1 MNDIMISK
9 HDWKD
14 GNGLCMLRSGM
25 AYETS
30 DCPSTYDTTTG
41 RKSPVLVVVTCE
53 DGQYRVRRR
62 SDFMD
67 MAEYR
72 EQRIDSLG
80 I

>member
-9 HDWKD
+9 HDWQD
-14 GNGLCMLRSGM
+14 GNGLWMLRSGK

-30 DCPSTYDTTTG
+30 DCRSTYDTTTG
-41 RKSPVLVVVTCE
+41 RKSPTVVVVTCE
-53 DGQYRVRRR
+53 DGQYRVRLK

>member
-1 MNDIMISK
+1 MNEVMISK
-9 HDWKD
+9 HDWQD
-14 GNGLCMLRSGM
+14 GNGLWLLRYGK

-30 DCPSTYDTTTG
+30 DCPSTYDTSTG
-41 RKSPVLVVVTCE
+41 RKSQTLVVVTCE
-53 DGQYRVRRR
+53 DGQYRVRSK

>member
-14 GNGLCMLRSGM
+14 CNGLWMLRSGK

-67 MAEYR
+67 MTEYR
-72 EQRIDSLG
+72 ELRIDSLG

>member
-14 GNGLCMLRSGM
+14 GNGVWLMKARK

-30 DCPSTYDTTTG
+30 DCPSTYTPTG
-41 RKSPVLVVVTCE
+41 ELGPKLVIVTCE

-72 EQRIDSLG
+72 EMKIDSLG